1 MASRYDVARGPRA
14 PGAKSAATTVCP
26 KNDRP
31 SSKIAHVMRAQT
43 SLVYASRM
51 EKHSWRSRTW

>member
-1 MASRYDVARGPRA
+1 MASRYEVARGPRA

-26 KNDRP
+26 KKDRP
-31 SSKIAHVMRAQT
+31 SSKIAQVMRVQT

-51 EKHSWRSRTW
+51 EKHSWRLRSR